1 MARFDRYML
10 SQLMVLF
17 GFFSLVLVMVYW
29 INRAVVLFDQL
40 IADGQSATVFL
51 EFTALTLPR
60 VVRVVLPISAFAAS
74 VYVTNRL
81 STESELVVMQSSGYS
96 GYRLARPVLFFGI
109 VVALMMSVLM
119 HFLVPSSLRALHERR
134 AEISQNVTARF
145 LKEGMFL
152 HPADGITFYI
162 REISPAGELRH
173 IFLSDVRN
181 ADSPVTYTAKRALLV
196 RDPSGPKLLMF
207 DGLAQNFTPDSQRLA
222 TTSFADFAYDIG
234 SLIEEKSTTSSN
246 PELLS
251 TYQLLNASDEFLES
265 IGIRRAHF
273 LYEAHFRFA
282 QPLLAIVTALVGFSC
297 LMLGG
302 FNRFGFWRQIVG
314 AIVLLIFIKTLDNA
328 LNEIAQN
335 NENYW
340 FLVYVSVLTGILISY
355 LMLWI
360 SSKPMLFKRRRKV
373 TA

>member
-1 MARFDRYML
+1 
-10 SQLMVLF
+10 MVLF

-207 DGLAQNFTPDSQRLA
+207 DGLAQSFTPDSQRLA